1 LADTCGRFEVVRY
14 LISVGANTENLSE
27 RCKKY
32 LDFCK
37 KMKEKSRICAAKK
50 IYYWII
56 PKLYA
61 PGSVSA
67 YNLGMKGY
75 KECFV
80 N

>member
-1 LADTCGRFEVVRY
+1 MVNENYELVEFLVSKGAPYDLLNSNFKRY
-14 LISVGANTENLSE
+14 I
-27 RCKKY
+27 
-32 LDFCK
+32 DFCNK
-37 KMKEKSRICAAKK
+37 IKQKIRHRAAKK